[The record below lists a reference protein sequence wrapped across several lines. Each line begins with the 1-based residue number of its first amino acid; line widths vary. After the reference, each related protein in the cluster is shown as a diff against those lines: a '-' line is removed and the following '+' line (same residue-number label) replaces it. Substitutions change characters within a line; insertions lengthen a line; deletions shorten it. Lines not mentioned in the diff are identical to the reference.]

1 MPLGDFTSW
10 FDQPLSPLYYS
21 ADHLA
26 WRDTLRRF
34 VDTEVAPHVDEWE
47 EAGHFPREMYR
58 KAAAIGLLQLGYPEE
73 YGGIPV
79 ADPFMAVVTAL

>member
-10 FDQPLSPLYYS
+10 FDQPLSPLYYN

-34 VDTEVAPHVDEWE
+34 VDTE
-47 EAGHFPREMYR
+47 
-58 KAAAIGLLQLGYPEE
+58 GLDARTPW
-73 YGGIPV
+73 GIYF
-79 ADPFMAVVTAL
+79 AFS